1 MTTEKWVLEALE
13 KIRKKLEVTSE
24 KNKDKIPYKTDE
36 NGDYDD
42 NSDIRD
48 DGSGLDWWTNGFWG
62 GTLWRM
68 YEDTGKERYAEIA
81 RISEEKLKSCFDNFY
96 GLNHDVGFMYMLTAG
111 ADYRL
116 TGNKDSLKT
125 VLRAANLLAGRFN
138 PVGGYIRAWN
148 DMWGS
153 NVGWAIIDCMM
164 NLSLLYYASEITH
177 DPRFANVARLHANT
191 VIDCFVRKDG
201 SCCHIVEFDPYT
213 GKRIKSLGG
222 QGFGTGSSWTR
233 GQAWGLYGFMIS
245 YIHTGDKRY
254 LDTAIRIADY
264 CLANIPDNGI
274 IPIDFRQPAEP
285 ALEDSCGACIM
296 AGGYLELARELG
308 EKGKVYLDAGKKILK
323 AIAETR
329 CDYSLDCDAFVQNC
343 SVAYHS
349 NDHHITMNYADYFFI
364 EALHKLADIGSFY
377 W

>member
-1 MTTEKWVLEALE
+1 
-13 KIRKKLEVTSE
+13 
-24 KNKDKIPYKTDE
+24 
-36 NGDYDD
+36 
-42 NSDIRD
+42 
-48 DGSGLDWWTNGFWG
+48 
-62 GTLWRM
+62 
-68 YEDTGKERYAEIA
+68 
-81 RISEEKLKSCFDNFY
+81 
-96 GLNHDVGFMYMLTAG
+96 
-111 ADYRL
+111 
-116 TGNKDSLKT
+116 
-125 VLRAANLLAGRFN
+125 
-138 PVGGYIRAWN
+138 
-148 DMWGS
+148 
-153 NVGWAIIDCMM
+153 
-164 NLSLLYYASEITH
+164 
-177 DPRFANVARLHANT
+177 
-191 VIDCFVRKDG
+191 
-201 SCCHIVEFDPYT
+201 
-213 GKRIKSLGG
+213 
-222 QGFGTGSSWTR
+222 
-233 GQAWGLYGFMIS
+233 MIS

-254 LDTAIRIADY
+254 LDTAVRIADY